1 MSTRYGLNTIK
12 AYLTTN
18 LISSYYTEVGKSFK
32 QSYPHDK
39 KKANNE
45 NFYGLFKIVE
55 GAGFLETVHGTLK
68 LNAGD
73 IIFVNYYELVNH
85 ISNSNSYKY
94 YSSYFYLD
102 NFNLKLYTPFTDS
115 SNEELFEE
123 IINLQKKGD
132 FLSLCNANAHFQ
144 ILLCGFLA
152 RLNIQSNVSPYHN
165 EINSA
170 VEYIRKNIH
179 EPIKISELAAMCN
192 ICPKYFSTLFTA
204 QIGMSPKNYIMKS
217 KMETASYYLLYTTNT
232 IAQISNSLSFF
243 SPAYFTYSF
252 QKYMGTTPSEYRKQ
266 QDLYLNSSPKFQQ
279 ED

>member
-1 MSTRYGLNTIK
+1 MPTQYGLNTIK

-18 LISSYYTEVGKSFK
+18 LISSYFTEVGKSFR

-45 NFYGLFKIVE
+45 NFYGIFKIVE
-55 GAGFLETVHGTLK
+55 GAGFLETVHGVCEVT
-68 LNAGD
+68 AGD

-94 YSSYFYLD
+94 YSCYFYLD
-102 NFNLKLYTPFTDS
+102 NFNLKLYTSFTDY
-115 SNEELFEE
+115 SNDEMFNE

-144 ILLCGFLA
+144 ILLCGYLEK
-152 RLNIQSNVSPYHN
+152 LIIQNNTSPYHN
-165 EINSA
+165 KINDT

-179 EPIKISELAAMCN
+179 EPIKISDLAAVCN
-192 ICPKYFSTLFTA
+192 ICPKYFSTLFTN
-204 QIGMSPKNYIMKS
+204 QIGMSPKNYIMKT

-232 IAQISNSLSFF
+232 IAQISDDLSFF
-243 SPAYFTYSF
+243 SPSYFTYAF
-252 QKYMGTTPSEYRKQ
+252 QKYFGMSPSEYRRKQ
-266 QDLYLNSSPKFQQ
+266 SLSLNTSPKFQS
-279 ED
+279 EN